1 MMFAVYCNRG
11 VRWITRFSGIR
22 AYLEENEA
30 VVAAVLVLAGYSG
43 HETKSG
49 GHGSRKKSFG
59 DREVA
64 DFFGVRCLGECLK
77 SMVPSIEKGWDNG
90 T

>member
-1 MMFAVYCNRG
+1 MVFAVYCNRG

-22 AYLEENEA
+22 AHLEQNEA

-59 DREVA
+59 DREIA
-64 DFFGVRCLGECLK
+64 DFSLECGALAPL
-77 SMVPSIEKGWDNG
+77 SQPRLAAA